1 MPKSL
6 TPAQIEQY
14 RKEGCVFPIR
24 VMPETE
30 AAELRRRLEEFEQQT
45 GGPLKG
51 DLRHKSHL
59 LFTWLAELV
68 RHSSILDA
76 VEDLHGPDL
85 LCWTTNFFIK
95 EAADPA
101 FVTWHQESTYWGLST
116 PDVVTAW
123 VAFTP
128 ATEANGAM
136 EYIPG
141 SHKLDQIPHRDT
153 FAKHNLLTRGQE
165 VMVEVDHSQRRI
177 ITLRPGEMSLHHVRL
192 RSRLA
197 APTRRATGA
206 LALRSAISRRWWRS
220 SPARTAPRSCV
231 AKIAT
236 TILCRSRSRP
246 AISTRNL
253 WRFTGPSPSATPG
266 SSIAAPKSPVTTS
279 QRPRRSAVEPARRA
293 G

>member
-1 MPKSL
+1 MPKCL
-6 TPAQIEQY
+6 TQAQIEQY
-14 RKEGCVFPIR
+14 REEGCVFPIR
-24 VMPETE
+24 IMSETE
-30 AAELRRRLEEFEQQT
+30 AAALRGWLEAFERRT

-68 RHSSILDA
+68 RRSSILDT

-101 FVTWHQESTYWGLST
+101 FVSWHQDSTYWGLST

-153 FAKHNLLTRGQE
+153 FARHNLLTRGQE

-177 ITLRPGEMSLHHVRL
+177 ITLRAGEMSLHHVRL
-192 RSRLA
+192 VHGSPPNPSSDRRIGFAIRYIPTTVAQLA
-197 APTRRATGA
+197 GEDSATLVRGEDRHRHFMLEPRPIRDLDPEFVALHRTITERNARILYRGTEIASYNEPKA
-206 LALRSAISRRWWRS
+206 LA
-220 SPARTAPRSCV
+220 
-231 AKIAT
+231 
-236 TILCRSRSRP
+236 
-246 AISTRNL
+246 
-253 WRFTGPSPSATPG
+253 
-266 SSIAAPKSPVTTS
+266 
-279 QRPRRSAVEPARRA
+279 QRGGRV
-293 G
+293 